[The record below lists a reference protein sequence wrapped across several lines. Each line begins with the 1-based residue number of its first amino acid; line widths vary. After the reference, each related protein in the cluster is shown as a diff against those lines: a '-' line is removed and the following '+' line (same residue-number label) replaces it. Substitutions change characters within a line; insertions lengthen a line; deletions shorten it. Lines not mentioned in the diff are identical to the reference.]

1 MSMERDIV
9 VIGGGHAA
17 AQFCVGMAEAGQG
30 GRVRLVCEEPHL
42 PYQRPPLSKSFLK
55 NAGEAAQPIR
65 GEPWYADAGIEL
77 HLGAAAEAI
86 DRASCTVRLAGG
98 RALRYAHLVLAT
110 GTRARAV
117 PSLPEGLRNVCRL
130 RTAADAQ
137 GLRQRLEDAG
147 RVAVLG
153 GGFIGLEIAATAR
166 ALGKEVTLIE
176 AGGRL
181 LGRSLSP
188 EMAGHVL
195 RSHEAGGVDVRLGA
209 APSRFECEGGR
220 WLAVWLD
227 GQRLEAD
234 LLVVGVGAM
243 PETALA
249 EAAGLACRD
258 GVLVDGFMRTGD
270 PRILAIGDC
279 TRFPLPDG
287 SGDRRLES
295 VQNAND
301 QARTAVA
308 TLLGQPSPYAAL
320 PWFWSEQGGM
330 RLQMAG
336 CMPAESVRHRR
347 QGARPDA
354 FSILH
359 YTPDGRLACVESM
372 NAPQDHMAARKLLES
387 GCSPP
392 PAGAC
397 DGAVALKS
405 FL

>member
-1 MSMERDIV
+1 MATERDIV
-9 VIGGGHAA
+9 VVGGGHAA
-17 AQFCVGMAEAGQG
+17 AQFGIGMAEAGQG
-30 GRVRLVCEEPHL
+30 GRLRLVCEEPHL

-55 NAGEAAQPIR
+55 TADEAAQPIR
-65 GEPWYADAGIEL
+65 GEAWYAEAGIEL
-77 HLGAAAEAI
+77 RLATAVKSI
-86 DRASCTVRLAGG
+86 DRASCTVRLADGQV
-98 RALRYAHLVLAT
+98 LPYAHLVLAT

-117 PSLPEGLRNVCRL
+117 PSLPSGLRNVCTL

-137 GLRQRLEDAG
+137 GLRRRLEDAE
-147 RVAVLG
+147 RVVVLG

-166 ALGKEVTLIE
+166 MLGKAVTLVE
-176 AGGRL
+176 AAGRL

-188 EMAGHVL
+188 ELAAHVL
-195 RSHEAGGVDVRLGA
+195 TSHRASGVDVRLGV
-209 APSRFECEGGR
+209 APSRFECEGER

-234 LLVVGVGAM
+234 LLVVGVGAV

-249 EAAGLACRD
+249 ETAGLACRD
-258 GVLVDGFMRTGD
+258 GVQVDGFMRTSD

-279 TRFPLPDG
+279 TRFPLAGG

-308 TLLGQPSPYAAL
+308 TVLGQPAPYAAL
-320 PWFWSEQGGM
+320 PWFWSEQGAM

-336 CMPAESVRHRR
+336 CMPVESVRHRR
-347 QGARPDA
+347 QGGRPDA

-359 YTPDGRLACVESM
+359 YTPDGRLACVESV
-372 NAPQDHMAARKLLES
+372 NAPQDHMAAKKLLEA
-387 GCSPP
+387 GRSPP
-392 PAGAC
+392 PAAAC
-397 DGAVALKS
+397 DGSVALKS